1 LKLTGDKKI
10 PLTLFFGSLL
20 GWTWILFNRIILPQH
35 QASQLHACFIKQ
47 LTGLPC
53 PSCGTTRSVI
63 CLLSGNFKEAFFF
76 NPLGILMVFLMFII
90 PLWILYDWICRKKS
104 FYRIY
109 LKIEVL
115 FRNKFIAGTAIL
127 LIISNWI
134 WNFMK
139 EY

>member
-1 LKLTGDKKI
+1 MKLTGAKKI
-10 PLTLFFGSLL
+10 PLTLFIGSLL

-35 QASQLHACFIKQ
+35 QASRLHACFIKQ

-63 CLLSGNFKEAFFF
+63 CLLNGNLKESFFL
-76 NPLGILMVFLMFII
+76 NPLGILMVFLMLII
-90 PLWILYDWICRKKS
+90 PLWILYDWIYRKKS
-104 FYRIY
+104 FYRMY

-139 EY
+139 DY